1 MKHLTTPTS
10 ISDVP
15 GRTRMT
21 NSHRIFVFGTVG
33 ALLLGA
39 CGKKPAAP
47 EPHHVGAVS
56 TVDAAATAPDAA
68 STPSNADALPSNADA
83 LPSNA
88 DAVAPDGSSESFDRS
103 KRPTPTAIAELKV
116 PVPETFTLDN
126 GLQVYLLTT
135 DTLPTVTMTFEFDVG
150 IANDPPD
157 KVGLASVCFDLY
169 SEGTERLDKVHWSE
183 ALADHAV
190 SLYSPAGL
198 ETSVVKLESL
208 VSELDP
214 GLDLLA
220 ELLTSPGMR
229 KSDFDRIIADRK
241 ASLTQSRGTA
251 NGVSSRLFGSLV
263 WGEGHPYGPVQTDK
277 HLDAM
282 KLADCKAWVAQ
293 LRPDGARLW
302 VAGKVT
308 RESLSAALNQR
319 LAKWTGKAPVS
330 KAIAAAPKASGTLF
344 AVQIDGAV
352 QSMVIVADPGPMRT
366 AEDYEATHLM
376 AQIFG
381 GGFASRVNMNLR
393 EAKGYAYGSS
403 GRFSYRKGG
412 SQLSISASVES
423 STTALSLRE
432 ISSEIHKMRDT
443 LAIPEEL
450 LRERDGALL
459 ALPARFAQAS
469 DALDELRAI
478 NFFGLPFTWFAT
490 YQDHLKAVDLA
501 AIQTAAKAHLA
512 PGEVVVLV
520 VGDLTKPAKDAE
532 GKTIRDELQKLA
544 DEKVFGSGGLVLL
557 DTDGQRL

>member
-1 MKHLTTPTS
+1 MKN
-10 ISDVP
+10 
-15 GRTRMT
+15 RM
-21 NSHRIFVFGTVG
+21 NYRQRITLFGTVG
-33 ALLLGA
+33 AMLAGSLTSG
-39 CGKKPAAP
+39 CGKKPV
-47 EPHHVGAVS
+47 EPVDAVS
-56 TVDAAATAPDAA
+56 APDSAAASPDAAAPANNDAA
-68 STPSNADALPSNADA
+68 PANTDAAPANSDA
-83 LPSNA
+83 APNG
-88 DAVAPDGSSESFDRS
+88 DAKSEGFDRS

-116 PVPETFTLDN
+116 PVPEQFTLDN
-126 GLQVYLLTT
+126 GLQVYLLKT

-150 IANDPPD
+150 AVTDPAD
-157 KVGLASVCFDLY
+157 KIGLASVCFDLY
-169 SEGTERLDKVHWSE
+169 SEGTARLDKVAWSE

-190 SLYSPAGL
+190 SIVSPAGL
-198 ETSVVKLESL
+198 ETSTVKLESL

-229 KSDFDRIIADRK
+229 QADFDRIIADRK
-241 ASLTQSRGTA
+241 AALAQSRGTA
-251 NGVSSRLFGSLV
+251 NGVASRLIGSLV
-263 WGEGHPYGPVQTDK
+263 WGNGHPYGPVQTEAN
-277 HLDAM
+277 LDAM

-293 LRPDGARLW
+293 LQPEGARLW

-308 RESLSAALNQR
+308 RETLSDALNKR
-319 LAKWTGKAPVS
+319 LAKWTGKAPTA
-330 KAIAAAPKASGTLF
+330 KEIPPAPKASGTIF
-344 AVQIDGAV
+344 AVQVDGSV

-403 GRFSYRKGG
+403 GRFSYRRGG
-412 SQLSISASVES
+412 SQLGISASVES

-432 ISSEIHKMRDT
+432 ISSEIKKMRDT
-443 LAIPEEL
+443 LATPEEL

-459 ALPARFAQAS
+459 ALPARFAQAG
-469 DALDELRAI
+469 DALDELRSI
-478 NFFGLPFTWFAT
+478 NFFGLPLTWFAS

-520 VGDLTKPAKDAE
+520 VGDLTKPAKDAD

-557 DTDGQRL
+557 DPDGKRI